1 MSEITPNFWIFRVG
15 DGVNFKN
22 SKQPFWGVKRGK
34 NGCIKTVVKKL
45 NVGDVC
51 IFLTSKPYGGNV
63 IGIAEYTGF
72 YDRED
77 EPLIPIHTSTN
88 EEQNWIGDDPW
99 DIQIHYTNLYLTEK
113 QNITA
118 CIQCGGIIM
127 EYSKF
132 QDNFNGDMR
141 IHYANFKL
149 YAEPKLF

>member
-51 IFLTSKPYGGNV
+51 IFLTSKSYGGNV

-113 QNITA
+113 QKITA